1 MGEGIVIHKRV
12 LLYATKHRICLRELW
27 GQLTAL
33 AVELSAILAGTW
45 SYVDDLWFNPV
56 MFWFR
61 GHPVTAAM
69 QLTWLLAPLCF
80 AALVRR
86 LALTAR

>member
-1 MGEGIVIHKRV
+1 
-12 LLYATKHRICLRELW
+12 
-27 GQLTAL
+27 
-33 AVELSAILAGTW
+33 
-45 SYVDDLWFNPV
+45 

>member
-1 MGEGIVIHKRV
+1 M
-12 LLYATKHRICLRELW
+12 
-27 GQLTAL
+27 
-33 AVELSAILAGTW
+33 SAILAGTW

>member
-1 MGEGIVIHKRV
+1 MTASRQLTRTWAQRRASRTDGV
-12 LLYATKHRICLRELW
+12 LW